1 MKLSKRLQIIC
12 DLVDEGSS
20 IIDVGCDHAL
30 IDIYLVQQKK
40 VNAIAA
46 DVNRNALAIAKRNIL
61 SYHLENQIQTVLT
74 DGVEGLSTKDK
85 TILICG
91 MGTQTMID
99 IINHMQEYDMKDM
112 ILQTNHDQ
120 EGLRR
125 YLMDKGF
132 EFIDEVYLKERGKS
146 YLIMKVRLNKKNYS
160 KVDEWIGPIIKK
172 KYPDYVQEYL
182 EKQRYILNKIPKTC
196 KQQREELLDKIKK
209 IEEELF

>member
-1 MKLSKRLQIIC
+1 MKLSKRLQTIC
-12 DLVDEGSS
+12 DLVDKNSS

-30 IDIYLVQQKK
+30 IDIYLVQHKK
-40 VNAIAA
+40 VTAIAA
-46 DVNRNALAIAKRNIL
+46 DVNYNALSIAKKNIL
-61 SYHLENQIQTVLT
+61 SYHLENQIKLILT

-91 MGTQTMID
+91 MGTQTIID
-99 IINHMQEYDMKDM
+99 ILNHMQQYDMKDM

-132 EFIDEVYLKERGKS
+132 EFIDEIYLKERGKS
-146 YLIMKVRLNKKNYS
+146 YLIMKVKLNKKNYS

-182 EKQRYILNKIPKTC
+182 EKQYYILNRIPKTC
-196 KQQREELLDKIKK
+196 KQKREELSKKIKK